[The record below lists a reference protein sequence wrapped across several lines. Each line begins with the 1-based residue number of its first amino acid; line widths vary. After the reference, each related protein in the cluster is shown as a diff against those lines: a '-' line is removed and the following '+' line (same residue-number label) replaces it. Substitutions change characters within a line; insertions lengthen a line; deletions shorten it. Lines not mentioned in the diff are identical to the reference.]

1 MAIIDNLRWVIGA
14 DSREF
19 RREMD
24 RAQRSVRGG
33 TNDMSRQ
40 FNQLG
45 RQLRTMRNLVLGLVG
60 VGGFGALINEVTKTT
75 DEIGKLSQSTGIA
88 TETLSTLRF
97 VASQSGTSLDTIVS
111 SLTRLT
117 RNMDSARRGTGEAA
131 EAFDLLDIN
140 VTDAAGNLRDSE
152 DVLLDIADSF
162 AQLEDGAQKSAL
174 AVQLFGRQGTELIPF
189 LNQGRDGIEALQQR
203 ARELGLEISTDTA
216 LAAAE
221 FQDNLDELQSSVRG
235 LAESIIGDAL
245 PALNQYTKTVRFA
258 YEESGALTAAWV
270 ALGGLGEAVFGRTL
284 QQEINSAARA
294 VQRLEEEQQKWQ
306 DLLERQAESRW
317 ARFVYQDANVLL
329 ERNAERLRE
338 ARAEL
343 ERLQAQQ
350 ERQAEGER
358 RRQEQR
364 RQQQEQEAAAR
375 RRATEALREQQEA
388 RRAAE
393 RAEAEAQAR
402 QQRGEQV
409 IRNLEREIELF
420 GQVSQVEQTRWE
432 IARGQYADLS
442 AAQQRRILDLAAE
455 QDALREAAEAEA
467 QANAEKQAYEQT
479 MERLAEQVMRRTRT
493 EQELLNQE
501 IDQLNQLL
509 REGRIDLETYGRAMD
524 DVRERM
530 AAMGDQADDT
540 GDEVSEFAR
549 QAARNAQDAFANF
562 LFDPFDGGIKGMV
575 AGFADAMRRMLAEA
589 LAAQAIQAALSAFGG
604 GAAFGFNQGG
614 EVQGFADGGQVH
626 GPGTTTSDSI
636 PARLS
641 RGEFVQPADSAS
653 YYGMDAM
660 EAMRQRRLPREAVRG
675 LLRGAA
681 GLQAYRPK
689 APRFADG
696 GAVGGQDEGGSGQAP
711 GVRIVNVVD
720 PSMMEDYMTSSA
732 GERVVVNTIRRN
744 AGAIRQALG

>member
-1 MAIIDNLRWVIGA
+1 MAIVDNLRWVIGA
-14 DSREF
+14 DSKQF
-19 RREMD
+19 RKEMD
-24 RAQRSVRGG
+24 RAQKSVRGG
-33 TNDMSRQ
+33 TRSMSRE
-40 FNQLG
+40 FDRMG
-45 RQLRTMRNLVLGLVG
+45 RGLRSMRNLVLGLVG
-60 VGGFGALINEVTKTT
+60 VGGFGALVNEVTKTA
-75 DEIGKLSQSTGIA
+75 DEIGKLSESTGIA
-88 TETLSTLRF
+88 TERLSTLRF
-97 VASQSGTSLDTIVS
+97 AAGQSGTSLDSVANSIRRIA
-111 SLTRLT
+111 TRME
-117 RNMDSARRGTGEAA
+117 RARDGTGSAA
-131 EAFDLLDIN
+131 ETFDLLNIS
-140 VTDAAGNLRDSE
+140 VTDTNGNLRASE
-152 DVLLDIADSF
+152 EVLLDVADRFSE
-162 AQLEDGAQKSAL
+162 LEDGSTKTAA
-174 AVQLFGRQGTELIPF
+174 AVELFGRRGLELIPF
-189 LNQGRDGIEALQQR
+189 LNQGREGIEALETR
-203 ARELGLEISTDTA
+203 ARELGLEITGETA
-216 LAAAE
+216 MAAAQ
-221 FQDNLDELQSSVRG
+221 FRDNLDELQSSMRG
-235 LAESIIGDAL
+235 LAESIIGDML
-245 PALNQYTKTVRFA
+245 PALNEYTNVVRFA

-270 ALGGLGEAVFGRTL
+270 ALGGLGEAVFGQSLT
-284 QQEINSAARA
+284 QEIDSARRA
-294 VQRLEEEQQKWQ
+294 VAKLTEQQQIWQTHLEEQREAGGPGFFGPDFEGALNRTTRQ
-306 DLLERQAESRW
+306 LEEAQAEL
-317 ARFVYQDANVLL
+317 DKL
-329 ERNAERLRE
+329 E
-338 ARAEL
+338 
-343 ERLQAQQ
+343 AQQ
-350 ERQAEGER
+350 ERQQEAER
-358 RRQEQR
+358 RRFEQRR
-364 RQQQEQEAAAR
+364 RQQQEEAEQR
-375 RRATEALREQQEA
+375 RRATEALQEQRRAQQEA
-388 RRAAE
+388 Q
-393 RAEAEAQAR
+393 RAEQAAQAR
-402 QQRGEQV
+402 QQRGQQV
-409 IRNLEREIELF
+409 IDNLRREIDLF
-420 GQVSQVEQTRWE
+420 GEVTRVETARWE
-432 IARGQYADLS
+432 IAQGQYADLS
-442 AAQQRRILDLAAE
+442 AAQQRRILELAAE
-455 QDALREAAEAEA
+455 QDALQQAAEAESRA
-467 QANAEKQAYEQT
+467 RAEKEAHEQQ
-479 MERLAEQVMRRTRT
+479 MQRLAEQVMRRTRT